1 MIWFLEINS
10 ENFALFDNPTPRKI
24 LQFLYDNMTWSVP
37 PTRSIGINISN
48 EAKRGR
54 LGSYERHLTKYR
66 IVPSRV
72 VSFRRSIDRSIQGLR
87 AKIFRTLFV
96 PSRPTPPTTRPA
108 HFYPRNPDRDIPF
121 HVTST
126 FYLLGLDRSV
136 GSGTIRAPS
145 LYRPCRSRDRVP
157 D

>member
-66 IVPSRV
+66 KDISR
-72 VSFRRSIDRSIQGLR
+72 SSIPRRFFPPIDRSIDPRTSRQDFSHP
-87 AKIFRTLFV
+87 FRPLASNATNHSAGTLL
-96 PSRPTPPTTRPA
+96 PA
-108 HFYPRNPDRDIPF
+108 
-121 HVTST
+121 
-126 FYLLGLDRSV
+126 
-136 GSGTIRAPS
+136 
-145 LYRPCRSRDRVP
+145 
-157 D
+157 